1 MSESEQEH
9 PQKGDGR
16 LHEKR
21 PESPLDTSTLDNE
34 FVDLL
39 ESAARL
45 QHIIPGAVMV
55 GGSAAAIYA
64 QHRFSTDHDHVVEFL
79 DSRYDMVLEALDAS
93 ENWVASF
100 RSAPPTTILGME
112 AGFQA
117 GIRQLRRKEPLE
129 TTTIT
134 LPSGAEL
141 VIPTEEEILRIK
153 SYLIVNR
160 NQTRD
165 YLDTAAVATHLGM
178 EQARSVVADI
188 DTYYG
193 ELSNTEGAIS
203 TVLADRLYECRPKDH
218 KAITTLPRFKGLDP
232 EWADWDHV
240 RDVCRELVKGVLK
253 WPR

>member
-1 MSESEQEH
+1 MSEFEQEH
-9 PQKGDGR
+9 PRNRERRFQ
-16 LHEKR
+16 EEQR
-21 PESPLDTSTLDNE
+21 PRAPLNTSALNDE
-34 FVDLL
+34 FVNLL

-45 QHIIPGAVMV
+45 QQIVPDAVMV

-64 QHRFSTDHDHVVEFL
+64 QHRFSTGHDHVLEFL
-79 DSRYDMVLEALDAS
+79 ESRYDMVLEALGAS
-93 ENWVASF
+93 DSWVASF
-100 RSAPPTTILGME
+100 RSAPPETILGME

-160 NQTRD
+160 NQARD
-165 YLDTAAVATHLGM
+165 YLDTAALSTHLGM
-178 EQARSVVADI
+178 ERARSVVADI

-193 ELSNTEGAIS
+193 ELSNTDGAVS
-203 TVLADRLYECRPKDH
+203 TVLADRLYQCRPKDH
-218 KAITTLPRFKGLDP
+218 KAIATLPRFKGLDP
-232 EWADWDHV
+232 EWADWNHV
-240 RDVCRELVKGVLK
+240 TDVCHELVKGVLK
-253 WPR
+253 